1 MSKHT
6 YLVDFDNDV
15 ADFTFEPGF
24 SHRAAVIEQFTA
36 RLNQNPVFKGNFQLD
51 TPAIS
56 DGWVYL
62 TARFQFD
69 HPGTPDH
76 AEQIFRAELR
86 AIRDIRI
93 ALTGIHATSVASV
106 RREIPA

>member
-1 MSKHT
+1 MHY
-6 YLVDFDNDV
+6 YLVDFDNDL
-15 ADFTFEPGF
+15 ADFSLPTAFD
-24 SHRAAVIEQFTA
+24 RRAVIIAQFTE

-69 HPGTPDH
+69 HPGSPDH

-93 ALTGIHATSVASV
+93 ALTGIHATSIASV
-106 RREIPA
+106 KREVPA